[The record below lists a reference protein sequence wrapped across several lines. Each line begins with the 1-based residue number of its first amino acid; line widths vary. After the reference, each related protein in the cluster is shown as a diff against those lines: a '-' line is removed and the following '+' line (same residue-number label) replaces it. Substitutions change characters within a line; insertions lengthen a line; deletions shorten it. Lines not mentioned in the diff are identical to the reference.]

1 MCESKAYLKN
11 KDGMETKI
19 MDAVIIAEPRD
30 NGVYLEDILG
40 DNKFVEGILK
50 EIRLLDHRIVI
61 EA

>member
-11 KDGMETKI
+11 KHGMETKI
-19 MDAVIIAEPRD
+19 MDAVIVAVPRD

-40 DNKFVEGILK
+40 DSKFVEGILK

>member
-11 KDGMETKI
+11 KDGVETKI
-19 MDAVIIAEPRD
+19 MDAVIVAVPKD

-40 DNKFVEGILK
+40 DSKFVEGILREVK
-50 EIRLLDHRIVI
+50 LLDHRIVI

>member
-11 KDGMETKI
+11 KDGVETKI
-19 MDAVIIAEPRD
+19 MDAVIVAVPKD

-40 DNKFVEGILK
+40 DSKFVEGTLREVK
-50 EIRLLDHRIVI
+50 LLDHRIVI

>member
-11 KDGMETKI
+11 KDGVETKI
-19 MDAVIIAEPRD
+19 MDAVIVAVPRD

-40 DNKFVEGILK
+40 DSKFVEGMLK
-50 EIRLLDHRIVI
+50 EIKLLDHRIVI